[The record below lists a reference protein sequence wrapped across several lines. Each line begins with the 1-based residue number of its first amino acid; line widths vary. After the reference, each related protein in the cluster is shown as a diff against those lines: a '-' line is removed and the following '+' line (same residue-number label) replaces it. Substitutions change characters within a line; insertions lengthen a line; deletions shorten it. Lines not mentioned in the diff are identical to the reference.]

1 MKKIIDLNKIEKL
14 LKGSTSAYAISEKT
28 GLTRAMVNRYRTG
41 DTSFENMTV
50 KTALRLQ
57 KFYDDFYSKQK
68 ISYDSSE
75 LIVELEK
82 DIEEFGPNFECWVW
96 FKTIDGAKVYT
107 DYDFKGE
114 PLDDKE
120 IQIAK
125 ENGEEFEILKSGH
138 LLKKL
143 EQQNE
148 IL

>member
-14 LKGSTSAYAISEKT
+14 LKSSISAYAISEETK
-28 GLTRAMVNRYRTG
+28 LTRAMANRYRTG

-57 KFYDDFYSKQK
+57 NFYDDFYAKQK
-68 ISYDSSE
+68 ISYDSGK
-75 LIVELEK
+75 LIAELEK

-96 FKTIDGAKVYT
+96 FKNIDGVKVYT
-107 DYDFKGE
+107 DYDFKGA
-114 PLDDKE
+114 PLDDEE

-125 ENGEEFEILKSGH
+125 ENGEEFEILKAVH